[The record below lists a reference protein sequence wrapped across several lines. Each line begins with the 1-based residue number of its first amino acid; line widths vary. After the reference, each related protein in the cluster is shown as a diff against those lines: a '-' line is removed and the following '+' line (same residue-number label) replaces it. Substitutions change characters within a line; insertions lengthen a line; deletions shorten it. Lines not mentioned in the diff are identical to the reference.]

1 MEPTEPPTAP
11 PTPPAADGPPEP
23 AFPEHWEAD
32 VVLRDG
38 ATAHLR
44 PVGPQ
49 DGDRL
54 VDFYARVSDES
65 KYLRFFTPYPRLSP
79 RDVRHFTHHDWIDRV
94 GLGLFVGGEMVAI
107 VRYDRIGPDGR
118 AVRTGPQGRSSTAE
132 VAFLVQDDQQGRG
145 VASVLLEHIAAVAR
159 ERGIRRFVADVL
171 PTNRRMMKVFT
182 EAGYTQ
188 QSAFEDGVVRLTLDL
203 APTDTSTAVMLAREH
218 RAEARST
225 ARLLNPRSVA
235 VIGAGRREG
244 TVGNTLLRNLAE
256 SGFTGPVYAVN
267 PKAGSDPIEGVPLY
281 ATVADIPGDVDLA
294 IVAVPARAVQQVVQ
308 DCGRHG
314 VRGLVVVS
322 SGFAETGPEGRE
334 RQRRLV
340 RTARGY
346 GMRVIG
352 PNCLGILNTDPAVSV
367 NASLSPRMPRR
378 GRVGMFAQSGALGIA
393 ILESTV
399 NRGIGLSTFVSA
411 GNRADV
417 SGNDL
422 LQYWEDDPDTDV
434 VLLHLESLGNP
445 RKFTRLARRVARR
458 KPVVVVKSLRHA
470 KGVPLG
476 HATRALSLPDAA
488 VDSLFRQAGVIRVP
502 TVAEMFDVAQLLA
515 YQPLPAGDRVAIV
528 GNSDSLGLLAQDA
541 CTSAGLQPLRPVDLT
556 TSATAEDFRKALG
569 DVLAS
574 PEVDAVVTVFIPPLT
589 TSGGEVAAAIAEM
602 AERAVAAG
610 KPLLATYLAHEGL
623 PSQLRRLDDDGVPA
637 RGSVPSYPA
646 PENAVR
652 ALAEVVRYA
661 AWRDRPI
668 GEAVE
673 FEDADPEA
681 ARGLV
686 RARLGAA
693 DAAGLSPTEAGEL
706 LACYGIHPMPAIRVD
721 SEDAAVAA
729 AEQLGYPVV
738 LKTIAEHLRHR
749 VDLDGVRL
757 DLGTEAGLRRAF
769 RRMAA
774 RLGGPDQARLVVQ
787 RMAPRGVATTV
798 GVTYDESFGSLLR
811 FGLAGP
817 ASDLL
822 GDVAHRVVPAT
833 DRDVADLVRDIKA
846 APVLFGYRGAPPVD
860 VEALEE
866 LLLRL
871 SQLADDLPQVT
882 SLVLDPVVVTGE
894 GLSVLDARV
903 RLSRPPV
910 RTDLGPRAMRDP
922 R

>member
-1 MEPTEPPTAP
+1 M
-11 PTPPAADGPPEP
+11 
-23 AFPEHWEAD
+23 
-32 VVLRDG
+32 LRDG

-44 PVGPQ
+44 PVGPH
-49 DGDRL
+49 DADRL
-54 VDFYARVSDES
+54 VEFYARVSDES
-65 KYLRFFTPYPRLSP
+65 KYLRFFTPYPRLSA

-94 GLGLFVGGEMVAI
+94 GLGLFVGDALVAI

-118 AVRTGPQGRSSTAE
+118 AVRTGPHGRSSTAE

-171 PTNRRMMKVFT
+171 PSNRRMMKVFT

-188 QSAFEDGVVRLTLDL
+188 QSAFEDGVVRLNLDL
-203 APTDTSTAVMLAREH
+203 EPTDTSTAVMLAREH

-235 VIGAGRREG
+235 VVGAGRHEG
-244 TVGNTLLRNLAE
+244 TVGNTLLRNLAA
-256 SGFTGPVYAVN
+256 SGFAGPVYAVN
-267 PKAGSDPIEGVPLY
+267 PAAGGDPIEGVPVY
-281 ATVADIPGDVDLA
+281 PTVVDIPGEVDLA

-322 SGFAETGPEGRE
+322 SGFAETGPEGRD

-340 RTARGY
+340 RTARSH

-352 PNCLGILNTDPAVSV
+352 PNCLGILNTDPEVSV

-399 NRGIGLSTFVSA
+399 SRGIGMSTFVSA

-422 LQYWEDDPDTDV
+422 LQYWEDDPATEV

-458 KPVVVVKSLRHA
+458 KPVVVVKSNRHA
-470 KGVPLG
+470 EGVPLG
-476 HATRALSLPDAA
+476 HATRALSLPDKD
-488 VDSLFRQAGVIRVP
+488 VDALFRQAGVIRVP

-515 YQPLPAGDRVAIV
+515 YQPLPAGDRIAIV
-528 GNSDSLGLLAQDA
+528 GNSDSLGMLTQDA
-541 CTSAGLQPLRPVDLT
+541 CTSAGLDPLRPIDLT

-574 PEVDAVVTVFIPPLT
+574 PDSDAVVVVFIPPLT
-589 TSGGEVAAAIAEM
+589 TSGQEVASVIAEM

-610 KPLLATYLAHEGL
+610 KPLVATYLAHEGL
-623 PSQLRRLDDDGVPA
+623 PDQLRRLDPDGVPA
-637 RGSVPSYPA
+637 PGSVPSYPA

-652 ALAEVVRYA
+652 ALAEVVRHA
-661 AWRDRPI
+661 AWRRRPA
-668 GEAVE
+668 GEVVE
-673 FEDADPEA
+673 FEDVDADT

-693 DAAGLSPTEAGEL
+693 DAAGLSPAEAAEL
-706 LACYGIHPMPAIRVD
+706 LGCYGIHPSPAVRVD

-729 AEQLGYPVV
+729 AESMGYPVV

-769 RRMAA
+769 RRMAT
-774 RLGGPDQARLVVQ
+774 RLGGPDQARLVIQ

-798 GVTYDESFGSLLR
+798 GLTYDESFGALLR

-817 ASDLL
+817 ASELL

-833 DRDVADLVRDIKA
+833 DQDVADLVRDIRA

-860 VEALEE
+860 VGALEE

-871 SQLADDLPQVT
+871 SQLAEDLPQVT
-882 SLVLDPVVVTGE
+882 SVVLDPVVATGE
-894 GLSVLDARV
+894 GLTVLDARV
-903 RLSRPPV
+903 RLSRPPL
-910 RTDLGPRAMRDP
+910 RTDLGPRAMRNP

>member
-1 MEPTEPPTAP
+1 MEPTEPHP
-11 PTPPAADGPPEP
+11 PTTAVSADPSDP
-23 AFPEHWEAD
+23 AFPRHWEAD

-44 PVGPQ
+44 PVGPH
-49 DGDRL
+49 DAERL
-54 VDFYARVSDES
+54 VAFYGRVSDES
-65 KYLRFFTPYPRLSP
+65 KYLRFFTPYPRLSD
-79 RDVRHFTHHDWIDRV
+79 RDVERFTHHDWVDRV
-94 GLGLFVGGEMVAI
+94 GLGLFVGDEMVAI

-118 AVRTGPQGRSSTAE
+118 AVRTGPHGRSSTAE

-171 PTNRRMMKVFT
+171 PSNRRMMKVFT

-188 QSAFEDGVVRLTLDL
+188 QSAFEDGVVRLNLDL
-203 APTDTSTAVMLAREH
+203 EPTDTSTEVMLAREH

-235 VIGAGRREG
+235 VVGAGRHEG
-244 TVGNTLLRNLAE
+244 TVGNTLLRNLAA
-256 SGFTGPVYAVN
+256 SAFTGPVYAVN
-267 PKAGSDPIEGVPLY
+267 PKAAGERIEGVPAY
-281 ATVADIPGDVDLA
+281 PTVVDIPGEVDLA
-294 IVAVPARAVQQVVQ
+294 VVAVPARAVQQVVQ

-314 VRGLVVVS
+314 VRGIVVVS

-340 RTARGY
+340 RTARGF

-352 PNCLGILNTDPAVSV
+352 PNCLGILNTDPEIGV

-422 LQYWEDDPDTDV
+422 LQYWEDDPATDV
-434 VLLHLESLGNP
+434 ILLHLESLGNP
-445 RKFTRLARRVARR
+445 RKFTRLARRVSRR

-470 KGVPLG
+470 GGMPPG
-476 HATRALSLPDAA
+476 HGTRALTLADSA

-528 GNSDSLGLLAQDA
+528 GNSDSLGLLTQDA
-541 CTSAGLQPLRPVDLT
+541 CTSAGLDPLRPIDLT
-556 TSATAEDFRKALG
+556 TSATAEDFRTALG
-569 DVLAS
+569 DIIAS
-574 PEVDAVVTVFIPPLT
+574 PEADAVITVFIPPLT
-589 TSGGEVAAAIAEM
+589 TSGDEVAAVIAEM
-602 AERAVAAG
+602 AERAAAAG
-610 KPLLATYLAHEGL
+610 KPLVATYLAHEGL
-623 PSQLRRLDDDGVPA
+623 PDQLRRLDDDGVPA
-637 RGSVPSYPA
+637 PGSVPSYPA

-652 ALAEVVRYA
+652 ALAHVVRYA
-661 AWRDRPI
+661 AWRRRPA
-668 GEAVE
+668 GEVIE
-673 FEDADPEA
+673 FADTDADA

-706 LACYGIHPMPAIRVD
+706 LGCYGIHPMPAVRVD
-721 SEDAAVAA
+721 NEDAAVAA
-729 AEQLGYPVV
+729 AELLGYPVV

-757 DLGTEAGLRRAF
+757 DLGTEVGLRRAF

-798 GVTYDESFGSLLR
+798 GITYDESFGALLR

-817 ASDLL
+817 ASELL

-833 DRDVADLVRDIKA
+833 DQDVADLVRDIKA

-871 SQLADDLPQVT
+871 SQLAEELPAVSSVT
-882 SLVLDPVVVTGE
+882 LDPVVVTGE
-894 GLSVLDARV
+894 GISVLDARV
-903 RLSRPPV
+903 RLSRPPA
-910 RTDLGPRAMRDP
+910 RTDLGPRAMRP
-922 R
+922 PA

>member
-1 MEPTEPPTAP
+1 MEPTEPQ
-11 PTPPAADGPPEP
+11 TPPDKPPV
-23 AFPEHWEAD
+23 PEHPRHWEAD

-38 ATAHLR
+38 STAHLR
-44 PVGPQ
+44 PVGP
-49 DGDRL
+49 DDADRL
-54 VDFYARVSDES
+54 VQFYARVSAES
-65 KYLRFFTPYPRLSP
+65 KYLRFFSPYPRLSD
-79 RDVRHFTHHDWIDRV
+79 RDVRRFTHHDWVDRV
-94 GLGLFVGGEMVAI
+94 ALGLFVGGDMVAI

-118 AVRTGPQGRSSTAE
+118 AVRTGPSGRSSTAE

-145 VASVLLEHIAAVAR
+145 VGSVLLEHIAAVAR
-159 ERGIRRFVADVL
+159 ERGIRRFIADVL
-171 PTNRRMMKVFT
+171 PSNRRMMKVFT

-203 APTDTSTAVMLAREH
+203 EPTDSSTAVMLAREH

-225 ARLLNPRSVA
+225 ARLLAPRSVA

-244 TVGNTLLRNLAE
+244 TVGNTLLRDLAA

-267 PKAGSDPIEGVPLY
+267 PAAGNEPVEGVPVY
-281 ATVADIPGDVDLA
+281 PTVGDIPGEVDLA
-294 IVAVPARAVQQVVQ
+294 IVAVPAAAVQQVVE

-314 VRGLVVVS
+314 VHGLVVVT
-322 SGFAETGPEGRE
+322 SGFAETGADGRE

-340 RTARGY
+340 RTARSH

-352 PNCLGILNTDPAVSV
+352 PNCLGLLNTDPAISV
-367 NASLSPRMPRR
+367 NASLAPRMPRR

-399 NRGIGLSTFVSA
+399 ERGIGLSTFVSA

-422 LQYWEDDPDTDV
+422 LQYWEDDPATDV

-445 RKFTRLARRVARR
+445 RKFTRLARRVSRR

-470 KGVPLG
+470 GGVPRG
-476 HATRALSLPDAA
+476 HGTRALTLPDHA

-515 YQPLPAGDRVAIV
+515 YQPLPGGDRVAIV

-541 CTSAGLQPLRPVDLT
+541 CTSAGLEPLRPVDLT
-556 TSATAEDFRKALG
+556 TSATAEDFREALG
-569 DVLAS
+569 GVIAS
-574 PEVDAVVTVFIPPLT
+574 PDVDAVVTVFIPPLT
-589 TSGGEVAAAIAEM
+589 TPGDEVAAVLAEM
-602 AERAVAAG
+602 ADRAVAAG
-610 KPLLATYLAHEGL
+610 KPLLTTYLAHEGL
-623 PSQLRRLDDDGVPA
+623 PDQLRRLDDDGVPA
-637 RGSVPSYPA
+637 PGSVPSYPA

-661 AWRDRPI
+661 AWRRRPI
-668 GEAVE
+668 GDVVE
-673 FEDADPEA
+673 FPDTDPDA

-686 RARLGAA
+686 RARLGGA
-693 DAAGLSPTEAGEL
+693 DAAGLSPREAGEL
-706 LACYGIHPMPAIRVD
+706 LGCYGIHPLPAVRVD

-729 AEQLGYPVV
+729 AAELGYPVV

-757 DLGTEAGLRRAF
+757 DLGTEVGLRRAF
-769 RRMAA
+769 RRMSA

-798 GVTYDESFGSLLR
+798 GVTYDESFGAMLH

-817 ASDLL
+817 ASELL
-822 GDVAHRVVPAT
+822 GDVAHRAVPAT
-833 DRDVADLVRDIKA
+833 DRDVAELVRDIRA

-860 VEALEE
+860 VGALEQ

-871 SQLADDLPQVT
+871 SALADDLPQVT
-882 SLVLDPVVVTGE
+882 SVVLDPVVVTEE
-894 GLSVLDARV
+894 GLNVLDARI
-903 RLSRPPV
+903 RLSRPPA
-910 RTDLGPRAMRDP
+910 RTDLGPRSMRQP
-922 R
+922 L

>member
-1 MEPTEPPTAP
+1 MEPTEPQAP
-11 PTPPAADGPPEP
+11 RAPDDA
-23 AFPEHWEAD
+23 AFPAHWEAD

-38 ATAHLR
+38 STAHLR
-44 PVGPQ
+44 PVGPH
-49 DGDRL
+49 DADRL
-54 VDFYARVSDES
+54 VAFYGRVSAES
-65 KYLRFFTPYPRLSP
+65 KYLRFFSPYPRLSD
-79 RDVRHFTHHDWIDRV
+79 RDVRRFTHHDWVDRV
-94 GLGLFVGGEMVAI
+94 GLGLFVGGDMVAI

-118 AVRTGPQGRSSTAE
+118 AVRTGPRGRSSTAE

-159 ERGIRRFVADVL
+159 ERGIRRFIADVL
-171 PTNRRMMKVFT
+171 PANRRMMHVFT

-203 APTDTSTAVMLAREH
+203 QPTDSSTAVMLAREH

-244 TVGNTLLRNLAE
+244 TVGNTLLRDLAA

-267 PKAGSDPIEGVPLY
+267 PAAGNTPVEGVPAY
-281 ATVADIPGDVDLA
+281 PTVADIPGEVDLA
-294 IVAVPARAVQQVVQ
+294 IVAVPAPEVQRVVE

-314 VRGLVVVS
+314 VHGLVVVS
-322 SGFAETGPEGRE
+322 SGFAETGDPEGRE

-340 RTARGY
+340 RTARSH

-352 PNCLGILNTDPAVSV
+352 PNCLGLLNTDPAVSV
-367 NASLSPRMPRR
+367 NASLAPRMPRR

-399 NRGIGLSTFVSA
+399 DRGIGLSTFVSA

-422 LQYWEDDPDTDV
+422 LQYWEDDPATDV

-445 RKFTRLARRVARR
+445 RKFTRLARRVSRR

-470 KGVPLG
+470 GGVPRG
-476 HATRALSLPDAA
+476 HGTRALTLPDHA

-528 GNSDSLGLLAQDA
+528 GNSDSLGLLTQDA
-541 CTSAGLQPLRPVDLT
+541 CTSASLEPLRPVDLT
-556 TSATAEDFRKALG
+556 TAATAEDFRTALG
-569 DVLAS
+569 RVIAS
-574 PEVDAVVTVFIPPLT
+574 PDADAVVAVFIPPLST
-589 TSGGEVAAAIAEM
+589 HGDEVAGVLGEM
-602 AERAVAAG
+602 ADRAAEAG

-623 PSQLRRLDDDGVPA
+623 PDQLRRLDADGVPA

-661 AWRDRPI
+661 AWRRRPVGGI
-668 GEAVE
+668 VA
-673 FEDADPEA
+673 FADTDAEA

-686 RARLGAA
+686 RARLGGA
-693 DAAGLSPTEAGEL
+693 DAAGLSPAEAGEL
-706 LACYGIHPMPAIRVD
+706 LGCYGIRPLPAVRVD
-721 SEDAAVAA
+721 SEDAAVDAA
-729 AEQLGYPVV
+729 ALLGYPVV

-757 DLGTEAGLRRAF
+757 DLGTEVGLRRAF

-798 GVTYDESFGSLLR
+798 GVTYDESFGAMLH

-817 ASDLL
+817 ASELL
-822 GDVAHRVVPAT
+822 GDVAHRAVPAT
-833 DRDVADLVRDIKA
+833 DKDVADLVRDIRA

-860 VEALEE
+860 VAALEE

-871 SQLADDLPQVT
+871 SALADDLPQVT
-882 SLVLDPVVVTGE
+882 SVVLDPVVVTEE

-903 RLSRPPV
+903 RLSRPPA
-910 RTDLGPRAMRDP
+910 RTDLGPRSMRKP
-922 R
+922 L

>member
-1 MEPTEPPTAP
+1 MPAP
-11 PTPPAADGPPEP
+11 P

-44 PVGPQ
+44 PVGPH
-49 DGDRL
+49 DADRL
-54 VDFYARVSDES
+54 VAFYARVSDES
-65 KYLRFFTPYPRLSP
+65 KYLRFFTPYPRLSE
-79 RDVRHFTHHDWIDRV
+79 RDVRHFTNHDWVDRV
-94 GLGLFVGGEMVAI
+94 GLGLFVGDEMVAI

-118 AVRTGPQGRSSTAE
+118 AVKTGPHGRSSTAE

-145 VASVLLEHIAAVAR
+145 VASVLLEHIADVAR

-171 PTNRRMMKVFT
+171 PSNRRMMKVFT

-188 QSAFEDGVVRLTLDL
+188 QSAFEDGVVRLNLDL

-235 VIGAGRREG
+235 VIGAGRNEG
-244 TVGNTLLRNLAE
+244 TVGNTLLRNLAA

-267 PKAGSDPIEGVPLY
+267 PKAGDEPIEGVPVY
-281 ATVADIPGDVDLA
+281 RTVLDAPGEVDLA
-294 IVAVPARAVQQVVQ
+294 IVAVPAPAVQRVVEE
-308 DCGRHG
+308 CGRHG
-314 VRGLVVVS
+314 VRGLVVIS
-322 SGFAETGPEGRE
+322 SGFAETGPEGRAL
-334 RQRRLV
+334 QRRLV
-340 RTARGY
+340 RTARAH

-352 PNCLGILNTDPAVSV
+352 PNCLGILNTDPDVSV

-422 LQYWEDDPDTDV
+422 LQYWEDDPATDV

-458 KPVVVVKSLRHA
+458 KPVVAVKSARHA
-470 KGVPLG
+470 QGVPLG
-476 HATRALSLPDAA
+476 HAARALTLPDQA

-541 CTSAGLQPLRPVDLT
+541 CTSAGLVPLRPVDLT

-569 DVLAS
+569 DMLAS
-574 PEVDAVVTVFIPPLT
+574 PESDAVVTVFIPPLT
-589 TSGGEVAAAIAEM
+589 TSGDEVAAVIAEM
-602 AERAVAAG
+602 AERAAEVG

-623 PSQLRRLDDDGVPA
+623 PTQLRRLDVDGVPA
-637 RGSVPSYPA
+637 LGSVPSYPA

-661 AWRDRPI
+661 AWRRRPA
-668 GEAVE
+668 GDVVE
-673 FEDADPEA
+673 FEDVRPDT
-681 ARGLV
+681 ARALV

-693 DAAGLSPTEAGEL
+693 DAAGLSPGEAAEL
-706 LACYGIHPMPAIRVD
+706 LGCYGIHPLPAVRVD
-721 SEDAAVAA
+721 NEDAAVAA
-729 AEQLGYPVV
+729 AERIGYPVV

-757 DLGTEAGLRRAF
+757 DLGTEVGLRRAF

-787 RMAPRGVATTV
+787 QMAPRGVATTV
-798 GVTYDESFGSLLR
+798 GLTYDESFGALLR

-817 ASDLL
+817 ASELL

-833 DRDVADLVRDIKA
+833 DQDVADLVRDIRA

-882 SLVLDPVVVTGE
+882 SVTLDPVVVTGE
-894 GLSVLDARV
+894 GLRVLDARV
-903 RLSRPPV
+903 RLSRPPM

-922 R
+922 H